1 MSKPNPRS
9 LNQNCIYMI
18 EPKEAA
24 WVGWPFIDGKGQTDC
39 GDLGYDYC
47 ESCNE
52 WIGEEE

>member
-24 WVGWPFIDGKGQTDC
+24 GVGWPFIDGKGQTDC
-39 GDLGYDYC
+39 VDLGYDYC